1 MPSIEATIPIPSI
14 PIPSIPNHLPEST
27 APPHL
32 HRRLALLLLRRGA
45 PAVFLAILAV
55 FAVTAP
61 NFVSVGNV
69 ANVFGQ
75 SAILGILAFGL
86 TVVIV
91 GGGSNVVTGGLD
103 LSLAA
108 NLGLSAAVYAS
119 LNNAG
124 HSAWFSVAAT
134 FACGAAIGALN
145 GAAVVWLRLPPLL
158 ATLASMNLLN
168 GLELVLTENT
178 VVPTSSTLLDLL
190 STSSLLGIPALA
202 WTLLLAAAVLA
213 VLVQTTRYG
222 LRLYAVGEYPEA
234 ARAAGIP
241 VSGYVFSSYLLSG
254 LCGAA
259 AAFCSAAW
267 FSGSTTGSGEMLLS
281 VVAIAFLGVVFSP
294 RLLPSIPG
302 TLLATLLVGFL
313 INGFQLLNI
322 SSFWVNGIQGVLIL
336 LVVAAS
342 SVLRPA
348 E

>member
-1 MPSIEATIPIPSI
+1 MPSIEATTPIPSI
-14 PIPSIPNHLPEST
+14 PSHLPEST

-45 PAVFLAILAV
+45 PAVFLTILAV

-61 NFVSVGNV
+61 NFVSVGNI

-108 NLGLSAAVYAS
+108 NLGLSAAVYAN

-124 HSAWFSVAAT
+124 HSASFSVAAT

-190 STSSLLGIPALA
+190 STSFLLGIPALA
-202 WTLLLAAAVLA
+202 WTLLLAAAMIA
-213 VLVQTTRYG
+213 VFLG

-241 VSGYVFSSYLLSG
+241 VSGYVFSSYFLSG

-342 SVLRPA
+342 CVLRPA

>member
-1 MPSIEATIPIPSI
+1 MPSIEA
-14 PIPSIPNHLPEST
+14 LPLPAGA
-27 APPHL
+27 APLRLP
-32 HRRLALLLLRRGA
+32 RRFARVALRRGA
-45 PAVFLAILAV
+45 PAAFVLILLV

-61 NFVSVGNV
+61 NFLSVGNI

-75 SAILGILAFGL
+75 SAILGLMAFGL
-86 TVVIV
+86 TIVIV
-91 GGGSNVVTGGLD
+91 GGGSNVVSGGLD

-119 LNNAG
+119 LSNAG
-124 HSAWFSVAAT
+124 HAAAISIALT
-134 FACGAAIGALN
+134 LACGLAVGLLN
-145 GAAVVWLRLPPLL
+145 GIAVVWLRLPPLL
-158 ATLASMNLLN
+158 ATLATMNLLG

-178 VVPTSSTLLDLL
+178 VLPATSPLLDLL
-190 STSSLLGIPALA
+190 SGGAWLGVPALA
-202 WTLLLAAAVLA
+202 W
-213 VLVQTTRYG
+213 VLVAVALGLSLLIQQTRYG

-234 ARAAGIP
+234 ARAAGIA
-241 VSGYVFSSYLLSG
+241 VRGHVLSSYLLSG
-254 LCGAA
+254 LCGAL

-322 SSFWVNGIQGVLIL
+322 SSFWVNGIQGLLIL

-342 SVLRPA
+342 SALRPV
-348 E
+348 ET